1 MNGVTGEIIKQEQPT
16 QPKNDNI
23 VTTPTPRTVISLTG
37 AGGDVATEQGWTVT
51 GANIQSVENGKA
63 IALTKAVSNET
74 WTISKATDIAQT
86 LLENGGKLLCKF
98 KLSGNPDPKKAK
110 FGFGIYYKTSKPVA
124 DDISFDGTG
133 SLFLANFFLQT
144 IGGKLNIMMHRTGN
158 NRNVQI
164 DSYGDYDNN
173 WHTLELQYEKGTG
186 TVIPVLDGKAGSKF
200 KLVKDNI
207 ALGDEAFV
215 LTDITNN
222 QTHDLAIETLT
233 ISINNPT

>member
-1 MNGVTGEIIKQEQPT
+1 
-16 QPKNDNI
+16 
-23 VTTPTPRTVISLTG
+23 
-37 AGGDVATEQGWTVT
+37 
-51 GANIQSVENGKA
+51 
-63 IALTKAVSNET
+63 
-74 WTISKATDIAQT
+74 
-86 LLENGGKLLCKF
+86 
-98 KLSGNPDPKKAK
+98 
-110 FGFGIYYKTSKPVA
+110 
-124 DDISFDGTG
+124 
-133 SLFLANFFLQT
+133 
-144 IGGKLNIMMHRTGN
+144 HRTGN

>member
-1 MNGVTGEIIKQEQPT
+1 
-16 QPKNDNI
+16 
-23 VTTPTPRTVISLTG
+23 
-37 AGGDVATEQGWTVT
+37 
-51 GANIQSVENGKA
+51 
-63 IALTKAVSNET
+63 
-74 WTISKATDIAQT
+74 
-86 LLENGGKLLCKF
+86 
-98 KLSGNPDPKKAK
+98 
-110 FGFGIYYKTSKPVA
+110 KPVA